1 MEQQEMNAA
10 SFIRFKIAIL
20 TVASAERFLVDADIV
35 ARDFIRFLSSLD
47 SDVKR
52 RYMADVANRF
62 NSSNGNAMGRDFDMN
77 EVLATDAIKL
87 FKAKQ
92 NRHPYYI
99 NQDGQFIVSDDKVK
113 KVKKQ
118 RPVGREKKPI
128 IELDPSDIII
138 LKPGEKLD
146 SKGNV
151 VPEKQKERPVKKR
164 PDMNREH
171 ARKIKRPIIEDELVR
186 KDPIIKRPRDMGEPS
201 LRPILNKEKILQR
214 AAEKKERRQDVAA
227 KEKIKR
233 AEDEGVVVKP
243 VIRKTEEER
252 QLRNQPA
259 KDNRSQT
266 EQRIKINTTETHKS
280 DMKGQR
286 IIIKS
291 EIIIKP
297 RSKGFKSDI
306 LKNIGRPEQRV
317 RPSTASV
324 KTQPDIMERPTQ
336 QTVRTKTVVAGAQTM
351 QNAQTASVNNVVNQ
365 RADNERMAVNK
376 NAMADERMIVN
387 KNAMAD
393 ERMAVNENPTANAKV
408 VSNVTVN
415 ANVAERVF
423 ANENSNEKAK
433 STASANT
440 TVSANSNARMA
451 ATASANSAVN
461 DRPAQIVKT
470 TIITKPAEALRQ
482 TVVSKPAANSRAEAV
497 RPSIKTRIDAN
508 SKPAVSNS
516 RMASNSRPA
525 TKMAVNSRSA
535 VNSRTAE
542 RTRTTLSM
550 QRPVQS
556 QASRPSQSRAD
567 YERLRLERQE
577 ALRRRE
583 AERREYFAKLTA
595 AREARLKEIRERAAS
610 RQTSRPTRERVAR
623 ERMTRESLNS
633 LRTRRSEM
641 RTRSFPEGISDTRRM
656 IERTMEE
663 RRRATQRR
671 IEEIKKRRE
680 LLKSGNRYNPHI
692 TYEIHIG

>member
-280 DMKGQR
+280 DIKGQR

-297 RSKGFKSDI
+297 RSKDFKSDI
-306 LKNIGRPEQRV
+306 LKNIGRPKQRV

-324 KTQPDIMERPTQ
+324 KTQPDIMARHTQ
-336 QTVRTKTVVAGAQTM
+336 QTVRTKTVVAGSQTM

-376 NAMADERMIVN
+376 NTMVDERMTVN
-387 KNAMAD
+387 KNSIVD
-393 ERMAVNENPTANAKV
+393 ERMTVNENSK
-408 VSNVTVN
+408 VN
-415 ANVAERVF
+415 ANVTVTANVSEKAF
-423 ANENSNEKAK
+423 ANENSMENAK
-433 STASANT
+433 ST
-440 TVSANSNARMA
+440 V
-451 ATASANSAVN
+451 SANSAVN
-461 DRPAQIVKT
+461 DRPQTVKT
-470 TIITKPAEALRQ
+470 TIITKPAEVVRQ
-482 TVVSKPAANSRAEAV
+482 TVVSRPAANSRAEAV
-497 RPSIKTRIDAN
+497 RPSVNTRIDAN
-508 SKPAVSNS
+508 S
-516 RMASNSRPA
+516 RTASNLKP
-525 TKMAVNSRSA
+525 
-535 VNSRTAE
+535 AE

-633 LRTRRSEM
+633 LRTRRAEM
-641 RTRSFPEGISDTRRM
+641 RTRSFPEGMRDTRRM

-671 IEEIKKRRE
+671 IEELNKRRE

>member
-20 TVASAERFLVDADIV
+20 TVASAERFFVDADIV
-35 ARDFIRFLSSLD
+35 GRDFIRFLSSLD
-47 SDVKR
+47 SEVKR

-62 NSSNGNAMGRDFDMN
+62 HSSNGNVMGRDNDMN

-99 NQDGQFIVSDDKVK
+99 NQDGQFIVSEDKVK

-151 VPEKQKERPVKKR
+151 VPEKQKERPIKKR

-227 KEKIKR
+227 REKIKK

-259 KDNRSQT
+259 KDNRSQA

-280 DMKGQR
+280 DIKGQR

-297 RSKGFKSDI
+297 RSKSFKSDI
-306 LKNIGRPEQRV
+306 LKNIGRSEQRV
-317 RPSTASV
+317 RPSIASV
-324 KTQPDIMERPTQ
+324 KIQPDIMARPTQ
-336 QTVRTKTVVAGAQTM
+336 QTVRTKTVVAGAQTK
-351 QNAQTASVNNVVNQ
+351 QNPQKVSVKNVVNQ
-365 RADNERMAVNK
+365 RADNERLTVNK
-376 NAMADERMIVN
+376 NLMADERMT
-387 KNAMAD
+387 
-393 ERMAVNENPTANAKV
+393 VNENSMENTKSTVGANP
-408 VSNVTVN
+408 
-415 ANVAERVF
+415 RID
-423 ANENSNEKAK
+423 ENSRLM
-433 STASANT
+433 AS
-440 TVSANSNARMA
+440 
-451 ATASANSAVN
+451 
-461 DRPAQIVKT
+461 
-470 TIITKPAEALRQ
+470 
-482 TVVSKPAANSRAEAV
+482 SRAA
-497 RPSIKTRIDAN
+497 A
-508 SKPAVSNS
+508 
-516 RMASNSRPA
+516 
-525 TKMAVNSRSA
+525 KMAVNSRTSS
-535 VNSRTAE
+535 NSRPAE

-577 ALRRRE
+577 ALRRRD

-610 RQTSRPTRERVAR
+610 RQTSRPARERVAR

-633 LRTRRSEM
+633 MRTRRSDM
-641 RTRSFPEGISDTRRM
+641 KTRSFPEGMSDTRRM

-671 IEEIKKRRE
+671 IEEINKRRE

>member
-20 TVASAERFLVDADIV
+20 TVASAERFFVDADIV
-35 ARDFIRFLSSLD
+35 GRDFIRFLSSLD
-47 SDVKR
+47 SEVKR

-62 NSSNGNAMGRDFDMN
+62 HSSNGNVMGRDNDMN

-99 NQDGQFIVSDDKVK
+99 NQDGQFIVSEDKVK

-151 VPEKQKERPVKKR
+151 VPEKQKERPIKKR

-227 KEKIKR
+227 REKIKK

-259 KDNRSQT
+259 KDNRSQA

-280 DMKGQR
+280 DIKGQR

-297 RSKGFKSDI
+297 RSKSFKSDI
-306 LKNIGRPEQRV
+306 LKNIGRSEQRV
-317 RPSTASV
+317 RPSIAGV
-324 KTQPDIMERPTQ
+324 KIQPDIMARPTQ
-336 QTVRTKTVVAGAQTM
+336 QTVRAKTVVAGAQTK
-351 QNAQTASVNNVVNQ
+351 QNPQTVSVKNVVNQ
-365 RADNERMAVNK
+365 RADNERLTVNK
-376 NAMADERMIVN
+376 NLMADDRMT
-387 KNAMAD
+387 
-393 ERMAVNENPTANAKV
+393 VNEN
-408 VSNVTVN
+408 S
-415 ANVAERVF
+415 RLM
-423 ANENSNEKAK
+423 
-433 STASANT
+433 AS
-440 TVSANSNARMA
+440 
-451 ATASANSAVN
+451 
-461 DRPAQIVKT
+461 
-470 TIITKPAEALRQ
+470 
-482 TVVSKPAANSRAEAV
+482 SRAA
-497 RPSIKTRIDAN
+497 A
-508 SKPAVSNS
+508 
-516 RMASNSRPA
+516 
-525 TKMAVNSRSA
+525 KMAVNSRTSS
-535 VNSRTAE
+535 NSRPAE

-577 ALRRRE
+577 ALRRRD

-610 RQTSRPTRERVAR
+610 RQTSRPPRERVAR

-633 LRTRRSEM
+633 MRTRRSDM
-641 RTRSFPEGISDTRRM
+641 RTRSFPEGLSDTRRM

-671 IEEIKKRRE
+671 IEEINKRRE

>member
-20 TVASAERFLVDADIV
+20 TVASAERFFVDADIV
-35 ARDFIRFLSSLD
+35 GRDFIRFLSSLD
-47 SDVKR
+47 SEVKR

-62 NSSNGNAMGRDFDMN
+62 HSSNGNVMGRDNDMN

-99 NQDGQFIVSDDKVK
+99 NQDGQFIVSEDKVK

-151 VPEKQKERPVKKR
+151 VPEKQKERPIKKR

-227 KEKIKR
+227 REKIKK

-259 KDNRSQT
+259 KDNRSQA

-280 DMKGQR
+280 DIKGQR

-297 RSKGFKSDI
+297 RSKSFKSDI
-306 LKNIGRPEQRV
+306 LKNIGRSEQRV
-317 RPSTASV
+317 RPSIASV
-324 KTQPDIMERPTQ
+324 RIQPDIMARPTQ
-336 QTVRTKTVVAGAQTM
+336 QTARTKTVVAGAQTK
-351 QNAQTASVNNVVNQ
+351 QNPQTVSVKNVVNQ
-365 RADNERMAVNK
+365 RADNERLTVNK
-376 NAMADERMIVN
+376 NLMADERMT
-387 KNAMAD
+387 
-393 ERMAVNENPTANAKV
+393 VNEN
-408 VSNVTVN
+408 
-415 ANVAERVF
+415 
-423 ANENSNEKAK
+423 
-433 STASANT
+433 
-440 TVSANSNARMA
+440 
-451 ATASANSAVN
+451 
-461 DRPAQIVKT
+461 
-470 TIITKPAEALRQ
+470 
-482 TVVSKPAANSRAEAV
+482 SRL
-497 RPSIKTRIDAN
+497 
-508 SKPAVSNS
+508 
-516 RMASNSRPA
+516 MASSREA
-525 TKMAVNSRSA
+525 AKMAVNSRTSS
-535 VNSRTAE
+535 NSRPAE

-577 ALRRRE
+577 ALRRRD

-610 RQTSRPTRERVAR
+610 RPPRERVAR

-633 LRTRRSEM
+633 MRTRRSDM
-641 RTRSFPEGISDTRRM
+641 RTRSFPEGLSDTRRM

-671 IEEIKKRRE
+671 IEEINKRRE

>member
-62 NSSNGNAMGRDFDMN
+62 NSSNGNAMGREFDMN

-164 PDMNREH
+164 PDMKREH

-252 QLRNQPA
+252 QLRSQPA
-259 KDNRSQT
+259 KDNRSQA

-365 RADNERMAVNK
+365 RADNVRMDVNK
-376 NAMADERMIVN
+376 NAMADERMT
-387 KNAMAD
+387 
-393 ERMAVNENPTANAKV
+393 VNENSKV
-408 VSNVTVN
+408 NTNVTVT
-415 ANVAERVF
+415 ANVSEKAF
-423 ANENSNEKAK
+423 ANENSMENAK
-433 STASANT
+433 ST
-440 TVSANSNARMA
+440 V
-451 ATASANSAVN
+451 SANSAVN
-461 DRPAQIVKT
+461 DRPAQTVKT
-470 TIITKPAEALRQ
+470 TIITKPAEVVRQ

-525 TKMAVNSRSA
+525 ARMAVNSRTAS
-535 VNSRTAE
+535 NLKPAE

-556 QASRPSQSRAD
+556 QASRQSQSRAD

-610 RQTSRPTRERVAR
+610 RQTSRPVRERVAR

-633 LRTRRSEM
+633 LRTRRAEM
-641 RTRSFPEGISDTRRM
+641 RTRSFPEGMRDTRRM

-663 RRRATQRR
+663 RRMATQRR

>member
-10 SFIRFKIAIL
+10 SFIRFKIASL
-20 TVASAERFLVDADIV
+20 TVASAERFFVDADIV
-35 ARDFIRFLSSLD
+35 GRDFIRFLSSLD
-47 SDVKR
+47 SEVKR

-62 NSSNGNAMGRDFDMN
+62 HSSNGNVMGRDNDMN

-99 NQDGQFIVSDDKVK
+99 NQDGQFIVSEDKVK

-151 VPEKQKERPVKKR
+151 VPEKQKERPIKKR

-227 KEKIKR
+227 REKIKK

-259 KDNRSQT
+259 KDNRSQA

-280 DMKGQR
+280 DIKGQR

-297 RSKGFKSDI
+297 RSKSFKSDI
-306 LKNIGRPEQRV
+306 LKNIGRSEQRV
-317 RPSTASV
+317 RPSIAGV
-324 KTQPDIMERPTQ
+324 KIQPDIMARPTQ
-336 QTVRTKTVVAGAQTM
+336 QTVRAKTVVAGAQTK
-351 QNAQTASVNNVVNQ
+351 QNPQTVSVKNVVNQ
-365 RADNERMAVNK
+365 RADNERLTVNK
-376 NAMADERMIVN
+376 NLMADERMT
-387 KNAMAD
+387 
-393 ERMAVNENPTANAKV
+393 VNEN
-408 VSNVTVN
+408 S
-415 ANVAERVF
+415 RLM
-423 ANENSNEKAK
+423 
-433 STASANT
+433 AS
-440 TVSANSNARMA
+440 
-451 ATASANSAVN
+451 
-461 DRPAQIVKT
+461 
-470 TIITKPAEALRQ
+470 
-482 TVVSKPAANSRAEAV
+482 SRAA
-497 RPSIKTRIDAN
+497 A
-508 SKPAVSNS
+508 
-516 RMASNSRPA
+516 
-525 TKMAVNSRSA
+525 KMAVNSRTSS
-535 VNSRTAE
+535 NSRPAE

-577 ALRRRE
+577 ALRRRD

-610 RQTSRPTRERVAR
+610 RQTSRPPRERVAR

-633 LRTRRSEM
+633 MRTRRSDM
-641 RTRSFPEGISDTRRM
+641 RTRSFPEGMSDTRRM

-671 IEEIKKRRE
+671 IEEINKRRE

>member
-280 DMKGQR
+280 DIKGQR

-297 RSKGFKSDI
+297 RSKDFKSDI
-306 LKNIGRPEQRV
+306 LKNIGRPKQRV

-324 KTQPDIMERPTQ
+324 KTQPDIMARHTQ
-336 QTVRTKTVVAGAQTM
+336 QTVRTKTVVAGSQTM

-365 RADNERMAVNK
+365 RADNVRMDVNK
-376 NAMADERMIVN
+376 NAMADERMT
-387 KNAMAD
+387 
-393 ERMAVNENPTANAKV
+393 VNENSKV
-408 VSNVTVN
+408 NTNVTVT
-415 ANVAERVF
+415 ANVSEKAF
-423 ANENSNEKAK
+423 ANENSMENAK
-433 STASANT
+433 ST
-440 TVSANSNARMA
+440 V
-451 ATASANSAVN
+451 SANSAVN
-461 DRPAQIVKT
+461 DRPAQTVKT
-470 TIITKPAEALRQ
+470 TIITKPAEVVRQ

-497 RPSIKTRIDAN
+497 RPSVNTRIDAN
-508 SKPAVSNS
+508 S
-516 RMASNSRPA
+516 RTASNLKS
-525 TKMAVNSRSA
+525 
-535 VNSRTAE
+535 AE
-542 RTRTTLSM
+542 RTRANLSM

-556 QASRPSQSRAD
+556 QASRQSQSRAD

-577 ALRRRE
+577 ALRRRD

-610 RQTSRPTRERVAR
+610 RQTSRPARERVAR

-633 LRTRRSEM
+633 MRTRRSEM
-641 RTRSFPEGISDTRRM
+641 RTRSFSEGMRDTRRM

>member
-20 TVASAERFLVDADIV
+20 TVASAERFFVDADIV
-35 ARDFIRFLSSLD
+35 GRDFIRFLSSLD
-47 SDVKR
+47 SEVKR

-62 NSSNGNAMGRDFDMN
+62 NSSNGNAMGSDFDMN

-118 RPVGREKKPI
+118 RPVVREKKPI

-336 QTVRTKTVVAGAQTM
+336 QTVRTKTVVAGSQTM
-351 QNAQTASVNNVVNQ
+351 QNAQTASVNNIVNQ
-365 RADNERMAVNK
+365 KADNVRMDVNK
-376 NAMADERMIVN
+376 NAMADERMT
-387 KNAMAD
+387 
-393 ERMAVNENPTANAKV
+393 VNENSK
-408 VSNVTVN
+408 VN
-415 ANVAERVF
+415 ANVTVTANVAEKAF
-423 ANENSNEKAK
+423 ANENSMENAK
-433 STASANT
+433 STVSANT
-440 TVSANSNARMA
+440 TIGANSNVRMA

-461 DRPAQIVKT
+461 DRPAQTVKK
-470 TIITKPAEALRQ
+470 TILTKPVEAVRQ
-482 TVVSKPAANSRAEAV
+482 TVVSRPAANSRAEAV
-497 RPSIKTRIDAN
+497 RPSIKTRVDAN
-508 SKPAVSNS
+508 LRTAAPNS
-516 RMASNSRPA
+516 RPMASNSRPA
-525 TKMAVNSRSA
+525 ARMAVNSRSA

-577 ALRRRE
+577 ALRRRD
-583 AERREYFAKLTA
+583 AERREYFAKLAA

-610 RQTSRPTRERVAR
+610 RQTSRLARERVAR

-633 LRTRRSEM
+633 MRTRRSEM
-641 RTRSFPEGISDTRRM
+641 RTRSFPEGMSDTRRM
-656 IERTMEE
+656 IEHTMEE

-671 IEEIKKRRE
+671 IEELNKRRE

>member
-20 TVASAERFLVDADIV
+20 TVASAERFFVDADIV
-35 ARDFIRFLSSLD
+35 GRDFIRFLSSLD
-47 SDVKR
+47 SEVKR

-62 NSSNGNAMGRDFDMN
+62 HSSNGNVMGRDNDMN

-99 NQDGQFIVSDDKVK
+99 NQDGQFIVSEDKVK

-151 VPEKQKERPVKKR
+151 VPEKQKERPIKKR

-214 AAEKKERRQDVAA
+214 ATEKKERRQDVAA
-227 KEKIKR
+227 REKIKK
-233 AEDEGVVVKP
+233 AEDEGAVVKP

-259 KDNRSQT
+259 KDNRSQA

-280 DMKGQR
+280 DIKGQR

-297 RSKGFKSDI
+297 RSKSFKSDI
-306 LKNIGRPEQRV
+306 LKNIGRSEQRV
-317 RPSTASV
+317 RPSIASV
-324 KTQPDIMERPTQ
+324 KIQPDIMARPTQ
-336 QTVRTKTVVAGAQTM
+336 QTVRTKTVVAGAQTK
-351 QNAQTASVNNVVNQ
+351 QNPQKVSVKNVVNQ
-365 RADNERMAVNK
+365 RADNERLTVNK
-376 NAMADERMIVN
+376 NLMADERMT
-387 KNAMAD
+387 
-393 ERMAVNENPTANAKV
+393 VNENSMENTKSTVGANP
-408 VSNVTVN
+408 
-415 ANVAERVF
+415 RID
-423 ANENSNEKAK
+423 ENSRLM
-433 STASANT
+433 AS
-440 TVSANSNARMA
+440 
-451 ATASANSAVN
+451 
-461 DRPAQIVKT
+461 
-470 TIITKPAEALRQ
+470 
-482 TVVSKPAANSRAEAV
+482 SRAA
-497 RPSIKTRIDAN
+497 A
-508 SKPAVSNS
+508 
-516 RMASNSRPA
+516 
-525 TKMAVNSRSA
+525 KMAVNSRTSS
-535 VNSRTAE
+535 NSRPAE

-577 ALRRRE
+577 ALRRRD

-610 RQTSRPTRERVAR
+610 RQTSRPARERVAR

-633 LRTRRSEM
+633 MRTRRSDM
-641 RTRSFPEGISDTRRM
+641 KTRSFPEGMSDTRRM

-671 IEEIKKRRE
+671 IEEINKRRE

>member
-1 MEQQEMNAA
+1 
-10 SFIRFKIAIL
+10 
-20 TVASAERFLVDADIV
+20 
-35 ARDFIRFLSSLD
+35 
-47 SDVKR
+47 
-52 RYMADVANRF
+52 
-62 NSSNGNAMGRDFDMN
+62 
-77 EVLATDAIKL
+77 
-87 FKAKQ
+87 
-92 NRHPYYI
+92 
-99 NQDGQFIVSDDKVK
+99 VK

-227 KEKIKR
+227 KEKIKK
-233 AEDEGVVVKP
+233 AEVEGVVVKP

-259 KDNRSQT
+259 KENRSQT

-297 RSKGFKSDI
+297 RSKSFKSDI

-336 QTVRTKTVVAGAQTM
+336 QTVRTKTVVAGAQTI

-365 RADNERMAVNK
+365 RAYNERMAVNK
-376 NAMADERMIVN
+376 NAMADERMT
-387 KNAMAD
+387 
-393 ERMAVNENPTANAKV
+393 VNENSKVNA
-408 VSNVTVN
+408 NVTVN

-433 STASANT
+433 STVSANT

-516 RMASNSRPA
+516 RMTSNSRPA
-525 TKMAVNSRSA
+525 ARMAVNSRTAS
-535 VNSRTAE
+535 NLKPAE

-577 ALRRRE
+577 ALRRRD

-610 RQTSRPTRERVAR
+610 RQTSRPARERVAR
-623 ERMTRESLNS
+623 ESMTRESLNS

-680 LLKSGNRYNPHI
+680 LLKTGNRYNPHI

>member
-20 TVASAERFLVDADIV
+20 TVASAERFFVDADIV
-35 ARDFIRFLSSLD
+35 GRDFIRFLSSLD
-47 SDVKR
+47 SEVKR

-62 NSSNGNAMGRDFDMN
+62 HSSNGNVMGRDNDMN

-99 NQDGQFIVSDDKVK
+99 NQDGQFIVSEDKVK

-151 VPEKQKERPVKKR
+151 VPEKQKERPIKKR

-227 KEKIKR
+227 REKIKK

-259 KDNRSQT
+259 KDNRSQA

-280 DMKGQR
+280 DIKGQR

-297 RSKGFKSDI
+297 RSKSFKSDI
-306 LKNIGRPEQRV
+306 LKNIGRSEQRV
-317 RPSTASV
+317 RPSIAGV
-324 KTQPDIMERPTQ
+324 KIQPDIMARPTQ
-336 QTVRTKTVVAGAQTM
+336 QTVRAKTVVAGAQTK
-351 QNAQTASVNNVVNQ
+351 QNPQTVSVKNVVNQ
-365 RADNERMAVNK
+365 RADNERLTVNK
-376 NAMADERMIVN
+376 NLMADERMT
-387 KNAMAD
+387 
-393 ERMAVNENPTANAKV
+393 VNEN
-408 VSNVTVN
+408 S
-415 ANVAERVF
+415 RLM
-423 ANENSNEKAK
+423 
-433 STASANT
+433 AS
-440 TVSANSNARMA
+440 
-451 ATASANSAVN
+451 
-461 DRPAQIVKT
+461 
-470 TIITKPAEALRQ
+470 
-482 TVVSKPAANSRAEAV
+482 SRAA
-497 RPSIKTRIDAN
+497 A
-508 SKPAVSNS
+508 
-516 RMASNSRPA
+516 
-525 TKMAVNSRSA
+525 KMAVNSRTSS
-535 VNSRTAE
+535 NSRPAE

-577 ALRRRE
+577 ALRRRD

-610 RQTSRPTRERVAR
+610 RQTSRPPRERVAR

-633 LRTRRSEM
+633 MRTRRSDM
-641 RTRSFPEGISDTRRM
+641 RTRSFPEGMSDTRRM

-671 IEEIKKRRE
+671 IEEINKRRE

>member
-47 SDVKR
+47 SEVKR

-62 NSSNGNAMGRDFDMN
+62 HSSNGNVMGRDNDMN

-99 NQDGQFIVSDDKVK
+99 NQDGQFIVSEDKVK

-151 VPEKQKERPVKKR
+151 VPEKQKERPIKKR

-214 AAEKKERRQDVAA
+214 ATEKKERRQDVAA
-227 KEKIKR
+227 REKIKK

-259 KDNRSQT
+259 KDNRSQA

-280 DMKGQR
+280 DIKGQR

-297 RSKGFKSDI
+297 RSKSFKSDI
-306 LKNIGRPEQRV
+306 LKNIGRSEQRV
-317 RPSTASV
+317 RPSIASV
-324 KTQPDIMERPTQ
+324 KIQPDIMARPTQ
-336 QTVRTKTVVAGAQTM
+336 QTVRTKTVVAGAQTK
-351 QNAQTASVNNVVNQ
+351 QNAQTVSVKNVVNQ
-365 RADNERMAVNK
+365 RADNERLTVNK
-376 NAMADERMIVN
+376 NLIADERMT
-387 KNAMAD
+387 
-393 ERMAVNENPTANAKV
+393 VNENSMENTKSTVGANP
-408 VSNVTVN
+408 
-415 ANVAERVF
+415 RID
-423 ANENSNEKAK
+423 ENSRLM
-433 STASANT
+433 AS
-440 TVSANSNARMA
+440 
-451 ATASANSAVN
+451 
-461 DRPAQIVKT
+461 
-470 TIITKPAEALRQ
+470 
-482 TVVSKPAANSRAEAV
+482 SRAA
-497 RPSIKTRIDAN
+497 A
-508 SKPAVSNS
+508 
-516 RMASNSRPA
+516 
-525 TKMAVNSRSA
+525 KMAVNSRTSS
-535 VNSRTAE
+535 NSRPAE

-577 ALRRRE
+577 ALRRRD

-610 RQTSRPTRERVAR
+610 RQTSRPARERVAR

-633 LRTRRSEM
+633 MRTRRSDM
-641 RTRSFPEGISDTRRM
+641 RTRSFPEGMSDTRRM

-671 IEEIKKRRE
+671 IEEINKRRE

>member
-20 TVASAERFLVDADIV
+20 TVASAERFFVDADIV
-35 ARDFIRFLSSLD
+35 GRDFIRFLSSLD
-47 SDVKR
+47 SEVKR

-62 NSSNGNAMGRDFDMN
+62 HSSNGNVMGRDNDMN

-99 NQDGQFIVSDDKVK
+99 NQDGQFIVSEDKVK

-151 VPEKQKERPVKKR
+151 VPEKQKERPIKKR

-227 KEKIKR
+227 REKIKK

-259 KDNRSQT
+259 KDNRSQA

-280 DMKGQR
+280 DIKGQR

-297 RSKGFKSDI
+297 RSKSFKSDI
-306 LKNIGRPEQRV
+306 LKNIGRSEQRV
-317 RPSTASV
+317 RPSIAGV
-324 KTQPDIMERPTQ
+324 KIQPDIMARPTQ
-336 QTVRTKTVVAGAQTM
+336 QTVRAKTVVAGAQTK
-351 QNAQTASVNNVVNQ
+351 QNPQTVSVKNVVNQ
-365 RADNERMAVNK
+365 RADNERLTVNK
-376 NAMADERMIVN
+376 NLMADERMT
-387 KNAMAD
+387 
-393 ERMAVNENPTANAKV
+393 VNEN
-408 VSNVTVN
+408 S
-415 ANVAERVF
+415 RLM
-423 ANENSNEKAK
+423 
-433 STASANT
+433 AS
-440 TVSANSNARMA
+440 
-451 ATASANSAVN
+451 
-461 DRPAQIVKT
+461 
-470 TIITKPAEALRQ
+470 
-482 TVVSKPAANSRAEAV
+482 SRAA
-497 RPSIKTRIDAN
+497 A
-508 SKPAVSNS
+508 
-516 RMASNSRPA
+516 
-525 TKMAVNSRSA
+525 KMAVNSRTSS
-535 VNSRTAE
+535 NSRPAE

-577 ALRRRE
+577 ALRRRD

-610 RQTSRPTRERVAR
+610 RQTSRPPRERVAR

-633 LRTRRSEM
+633 MRTRRSDM
-641 RTRSFPEGISDTRRM
+641 RTRSFPEGLSDTRRM

-671 IEEIKKRRE
+671 IEEINKRRE